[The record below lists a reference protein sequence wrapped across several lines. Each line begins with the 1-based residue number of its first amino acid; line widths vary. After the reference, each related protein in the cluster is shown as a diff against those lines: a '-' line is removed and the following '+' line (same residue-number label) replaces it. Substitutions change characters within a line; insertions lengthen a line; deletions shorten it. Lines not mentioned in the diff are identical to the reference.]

1 MDNCVVE
8 IVQVRFVLRL
18 ELVEEVEQAE
28 GKRGMWSNYGGRE
41 PSHFE
46 ELPTAVGEIPRVTLA
61 VSDDNLVDAG
71 EVENGKLMAS
81 RGMLAYFSERMT
93 TQLYD
98 KTERTKKIGIEV
110 LTIPPLRVIRSQ
122 QGWLMVNWKKT
133 YLNTMERESIM

>member
-8 IVQVRFVLRL
+8 IVQVHFVLRL

-28 GKRGMWSNYGGRE
+28 GKHGMWSNYGGRE

-46 ELPTAVGEIPRVTLA
+46 ELLMVVGEIPRVTLA

-81 RGMLAYFSERMT
+81 
-93 TQLYD
+93 
-98 KTERTKKIGIEV
+98 
-110 LTIPPLRVIRSQ
+110 
-122 QGWLMVNWKKT
+122 
-133 YLNTMERESIM
+133 